1 MPIRLALK
9 PPRACK
15 CVNTGSLLRLYN
27 NADTLVEKVIMI
39 EIENLSKYFRGKRFK
54 KVNAVNGVSFTVRDG
69 EVLGL
74 LGPNGAGKTTIMRL
88 LGTVLRPSG
97 GSAHVAGFDVRQK
110 PDDVRRVLGV
120 LPEYWGLYERFTPRE
135 HLLLFGKFYRLRS
148 PALEERIDELIALLD
163 MGEYADRPC
172 KRFSKGMSQKV
183 ALARALIHD
192 PSHLLLDEPTAGL
205 DVMSA
210 RQVRSLITRARG
222 EGKCVVVST
231 HILSEAE
238 RLCDRLVF
246 LDRGLVVAEGTSEAL
261 CRQAGADNLEE
272 AFLKMVGREDVELVA

>member
-1 MPIRLALK
+1 
-9 PPRACK
+9 
-15 CVNTGSLLRLYN
+15 
-27 NADTLVEKVIMI
+27 MI
-39 EIENLSKYFRGKRFK
+39 EIESLSKYFRGKRFK
-54 KVNAVNGVSFTVRDG
+54 KVQAVDGVSFTVGDG

-88 LGTVLRPSG
+88 LGTVLQPTG
-97 GSAHVAGFDVRQK
+97 GTARVGDFDVRQY
-110 PDDVRRVLGV
+110 PNDVRRVLGV
-120 LPEYWGLYERFTPRE
+120 LPEYWGLYERFSPRE
-135 HLLLFGKFYRLRS
+135 HLLLFGKFYHMDG
-148 PALEERIDELIALLD
+148 ATLEERIDELISLLD

-210 RQVRSLITRARG
+210 RQVRNLITRARND
-222 EGKCVVVST
+222 GKCVIVST

-246 LDRGLVVAEGTSEAL
+246 LDHGQVVAEGTSAEL
-261 CRQAGADNLEE
+261 CQQAGVESLED
-272 AFLKMVGREDVELVA
+272 AFLKTVGREDVELVA

>member
-1 MPIRLALK
+1 
-9 PPRACK
+9 
-15 CVNTGSLLRLYN
+15 
-27 NADTLVEKVIMI
+27 MI
-39 EIENLSKYFRGKRFK
+39 EIENLSKYFRAKRFK
-54 KVNAVNGVSFTVRDG
+54 KVQAVDGVSFTVNDG

-88 LGTVLRPSG
+88 LGTVLQPSG
-97 GSAHVAGFDVRQK
+97 GTARIGDFDVRQH
-110 PDDVRRVLGV
+110 PNDVRRVLGV
-120 LPEYWGLYERFTPRE
+120 LPEYWGLYERFSPRE
-135 HLLLFGKFYRLRS
+135 HLLLFGKFYHMDG
-148 PALEERIDELIALLD
+148 PTLEKRIDELISLLD
-163 MGEYADRPC
+163 MSEYADRPC

-210 RQVRSLITRARG
+210 RQVRDLITRARDD
-222 EGKCVVVST
+222 GKCVIVST

-246 LDRGLVVAEGTSEAL
+246 LDHGQVVAEGTSAEL
-261 CRQAGADNLEE
+261 CQQAGVEGLED
-272 AFLKMVGREDVELVA
+272 AFLKTVGREDVELVA

>member
-1 MPIRLALK
+1 
-9 PPRACK
+9 
-15 CVNTGSLLRLYN
+15 V
-27 NADTLVEKVIMI
+27 D
-39 EIENLSKYFRGKRFK
+39 
-54 KVNAVNGVSFTVRDG
+54 GVSFTVHDG

-88 LGTVLRPSG
+88 LGTVLRPSSG
-97 GSAHVAGFDVRQK
+97 TARVGGFDVRQH
-110 PDDVRRVLGV
+110 PNDVRRVLGV

-135 HLLLFGKFYRLRS
+135 HLHLFGKFYHLNGS
-148 PALEERIDELIALLD
+148 TLDSRIDKLISLLD
-163 MGEYADRPC
+163 MSEYADRPC

-210 RQVRSLITRARG
+210 RQVRNLISDSRG
-222 EGKCVVVST
+222 GGKCVIVST

-246 LDRGLVVAEGTSEAL
+246 LDHGQVVAEGTPAEL
-261 CRQAGADNLEE
+261 CQQAGVGSVED

>member
-1 MPIRLALK
+1 
-9 PPRACK
+9 
-15 CVNTGSLLRLYN
+15 
-27 NADTLVEKVIMI
+27 MI

-54 KVNAVNGVSFTVRDG
+54 KVRAVDGVSFTVGDG

-88 LGTVLRPSG
+88 LGTVLQPSG
-97 GSAHVAGFDVRQK
+97 GTARVGGFDVRRH
-110 PDDVRRVLGV
+110 PNNVRHVLGV
-120 LPEYWGLYERFTPRE
+120 LPEYWGLYERFSPRE
-135 HLLLFGKFYRLRS
+135 HLLLFGKFYRLPR
-148 PALEERIDELIALLD
+148 PALEKRIEELVSLLD

-210 RQVRSLITRARG
+210 RQVRNLITDAKEAGR
-222 EGKCVVVST
+222 CVIVST

-246 LDRGLVVAEGTSEAL
+246 LDRGRVVAQGAPAEL
-261 CRQAGADNLEE
+261 CRQAGVESVED

>member
-1 MPIRLALK
+1 
-9 PPRACK
+9 
-15 CVNTGSLLRLYN
+15 
-27 NADTLVEKVIMI
+27 MI
-39 EIENLSKYFRGKRFK
+39 EIEYLSKYFRGKRFK
-54 KVNAVNGVSFTVRDG
+54 KVQAVDEVSFAVRDG

-88 LGTVLRPSG
+88 LGTVLQPSSG
-97 GSAHVAGFDVRQK
+97 NARVGGFDVRHS
-110 PDDVRRVLGV
+110 PNAVRHVLGV

-135 HLLLFGKFYRLRS
+135 HLLLFGKFYDLDS
-148 PALEERIDELIALLD
+148 QTLEKRIDELISLLD
-163 MGEYADRPC
+163 MNEYADRPC

-210 RQVRSLITRARG
+210 RQVRNLITRARDQ
-222 EGKCVVVST
+222 GKCIIVST

-246 LDRGLVVAEGTSEAL
+246 LDHGQVVAEGTPAEL
-261 CRQAGADNLEE
+261 CQQAGVGSLED
-272 AFLKMVGREDVELVA
+272 AFLKTVGREDVELVA

>member
-1 MPIRLALK
+1 
-9 PPRACK
+9 
-15 CVNTGSLLRLYN
+15 
-27 NADTLVEKVIMI
+27 MI
-39 EIENLSKYFRGKRFK
+39 EIESLSKYFRGKRFK
-54 KVNAVNGVSFTVRDG
+54 KVQAVSEVSFTVRDG

-88 LGTVLRPSG
+88 LGTVLKPTDGTARVG
-97 GSAHVAGFDVRQK
+97 GFDVRQH
-110 PDDVRRVLGV
+110 PNEVRRVLGV

-135 HLLLFGKFYRLRS
+135 HLLLFGKFYQLNGS
-148 PALEERIDELIALLD
+148 TLEDRIEELIAYLD

-210 RQVRSLITRARG
+210 RQVRTLITRAK
-222 EGKCVVVST
+222 ETGKCVIVST

-246 LDRGLVVAEGTSEAL
+246 LDKGSVVAEGSPTEL
-261 CRQAGADNLEE
+261 CRQARVDSVED

>member
-1 MPIRLALK
+1 
-9 PPRACK
+9 
-15 CVNTGSLLRLYN
+15 
-27 NADTLVEKVIMI
+27 MI
-39 EIENLSKYFRGKRFK
+39 EIDQLGKHFRTKKFK
-54 KVNAVNGVSFTVRDG
+54 KVQAVNNVSFTVRDG

-88 LGTVLRPSG
+88 LGTVLQPSS
-97 GSAHVAGFDVRQK
+97 GSARVGGFDVRK
-110 PDDVRRVLGV
+110 HPNDVRRLLGV

-135 HLLLFGKFYRLRS
+135 HLLLFGQFYQLDGGS
-148 PALEERIDELIALLD
+148 LKNRIDELISLLD
-163 MGEYADRPC
+163 MEEYADRPC

-210 RQVRSLITRARG
+210 RQVRDLISQSRE
-222 EGKCVVVST
+222 EGKCVIVST

-246 LDRGLVVAEGTSEAL
+246 LDRGRVVAEGTPAEL
-261 CRQAGADNLEE
+261 CQQAGVDSVED

>member
-1 MPIRLALK
+1 VIE
-9 PPRACK
+9 
-15 CVNTGSLLRLYN
+15 
-27 NADTLVEKVIMI
+27 VE
-39 EIENLSKYFRGKRFK
+39 NCSKYFRGKHFK
-54 KVNAVNGVSFTVRDG
+54 KVQAVDDVTFSVRDG

-88 LGTVLRPSG
+88 LGTVLKPSYG
-97 GSAHVAGFDVRQK
+97 TARVGGFDVRQY
-110 PDDVRRVLGV
+110 PNEVRRVLGV

-135 HLLLFGKFYRLRS
+135 HLILFGKFYRMNG
-148 PALEERIDELIALLD
+148 PNLETRVDELVALLD
-163 MGEYADRPC
+163 MEEYADRPC

-183 ALARALIHD
+183 ALARTLIHD

-210 RQVRSLITRARG
+210 RQVRKLISDSRDA
-222 EGKCVVVST
+222 GKCVIVST

-238 RLCDRLVF
+238 RFCDRLVF
-246 LDRGLVVAEGTSEAL
+246 LDKGRVVAEGTPAEL
-261 CRQAGADNLEE
+261 CQRVGTESLED

>member
-1 MPIRLALK
+1 MSFTQFALK
-9 PPRACK
+9 
-15 CVNTGSLLRLYN
+15 NTLPLP
-27 NADTLVEKVIMI
+27 KVKVTMI
-39 EIENLSKYFRGKRFK
+39 EIENLSKVFRGKRFK
-54 KVNAVNGVSFTVRDG
+54 KVQAVDGVSFAVRDG

-88 LGTVLRPSG
+88 LGTVLKPSEG
-97 GSAHVAGFDVRQK
+97 TAYVGGFDVRQQ

-135 HLLLFGKFYRLRS
+135 HLLLFGKFYSMKTSVLQ
-148 PALEERIDELIALLD
+148 ARIDELITILD

-192 PSHLLLDEPTAGL
+192 PAHLLLDEPTAGL

-210 RQVRSLITRARG
+210 RQVRKLITDSRAA
-222 EGKCVVVST
+222 GKCVIVST

-238 RLCDRLVF
+238 RLCDRLIF
-246 LDRGLVVAEGTSEAL
+246 LDHGQVVAKGTPAEL
-261 CRQAGADNLEE
+261 CQQSGVDSLED
-272 AFLKMVGREDVELVA
+272 AFVKTVGRKNVELAE

>member
-1 MPIRLALK
+1 
-9 PPRACK
+9 
-15 CVNTGSLLRLYN
+15 
-27 NADTLVEKVIMI
+27 MI
-39 EIENLSKYFRGKRFK
+39 EIENLSKSFRAQRFRK
-54 KVNAVNGVSFTVRDG
+54 FLAVDGVSFSVGDG

-88 LGTVLRPSG
+88 VGTVLKPSAG
-97 GSAHVAGFDVRQK
+97 TARVGGFDVRQK
-110 PDDVRRVLGV
+110 PNDVRGVLGV

-135 HLLLFGKFYRLRS
+135 HLRLFGKFYRLNG
-148 PALEERIDELIALLD
+148 PALEKRIEDLIHLLD
-163 MGEYADRPC
+163 MNEYADRPC

-192 PSHLLLDEPTAGL
+192 PANLLLDEPTAGL

-210 RQVRSLITRARG
+210 RQVRGLISQARG
-222 EGKCVVVST
+222 QGKCVIVST

-246 LDRGLVVAEGTSEAL
+246 LDRGKVVAEGTPEDL
-261 CRQAGADNLEE
+261 CKQAGVDSVED
-272 AFLKMVGREDVELVA
+272 AFLTLVGREDVELVA

>member
-1 MPIRLALK
+1 
-9 PPRACK
+9 
-15 CVNTGSLLRLYN
+15 
-27 NADTLVEKVIMI
+27 MI

-54 KVNAVNGVSFTVRDG
+54 KVQAVNGVSFNVEDG

-88 LGTVLRPSG
+88 LGTVLQPSG
-97 GSAHVAGFDVRQK
+97 GTARVGDFDVRQY
-110 PDDVRRVLGV
+110 PNEVRRVLGV
-120 LPEYWGLYERFTPRE
+120 LPEYWGLYERFSPRE
-135 HLLLFGKFYRLRS
+135 HLLLFGKFYHMNGTT
-148 PALEERIDELIALLD
+148 LEKRIDELISLLD

-210 RQVRSLITRARG
+210 RQVRTLITRARD
-222 EGKCVVVST
+222 EGKCIIVST

-246 LDRGLVVAEGTSEAL
+246 LDRGQVVAEGTPPEL
-261 CRQAGADNLEE
+261 RQQAGVDSLED